1 MTHRSRQ
8 ELPTHIVN
16 APQLAASYR
25 LPTPPRRP
33 HSTSNPI
40 LQRAAVLTDDAHHL
54 IGPCPGPRSISSVTV
69 TRALLKGEM
78 TSSAIW
84 PASQTSFMTTT
95 SPLQR
100 TQKILAREQ
109 IGAHAWL

>member
-1 MTHRSRQ
+1 MRRGMTGARHAMTHRSRQ
-8 ELPTHIVN
+8 EHPTHIVN

-54 IGPCPGPRSISSVTV
+54 
-69 TRALLKGEM
+69 TRGLD
-78 TSSAIW
+78 
-84 PASQTSFMTTT
+84 
-95 SPLQR
+95 LQR
-100 TQKILAREQ
+100 HRHPRAAQMRDDLLGDLAG
-109 IGAHAWL
+109 ITDFVHDDHLAPPAHAKDSRA

>member
-8 ELPTHIVN
+8 EHPTHIVN

-54 IGPCPGPRSISSVTV
+54 IGHAVRG
-69 TRALLKGEM
+69 LGLD
-78 TSSAIW
+78 
-84 PASQTSFMTTT
+84 
-95 SPLQR
+95 LQR
-100 TQKILAREQ
+100 HRHPRAAQVRDDLLGDLAGITDFVHDDHLAPPAYAKDSR
-109 IGAHAWL
+109 A